1 MNNPSYRDTGW
12 PGVCNVVNSTAGD
25 GTLITTVAG
34 HSIVI
39 VGASIK
45 GEILSGQEVTLKA
58 TDASGTI
65 LVHLNE
71 NSGLF
76 PGRVRVPVG
85 EPVYLDGNV
94 SCTLWYYIETP

>member
-12 PGVCNVVNSTAGD
+12 PGICNVVNSTAGN
-25 GTLITTVAG
+25 GTLITTVAE

-39 VGASIK
+39 VGASVK
-45 GEILSGQEVTLKA
+45 GGLGQDEVTLKA

-65 LVHLNE
+65 LVHLNQ

-76 PGRVRVPVG
+76 PSRIRVPVG
-85 EPVYLDGNV
+85 EAVYLDGDV
-94 SCTLWYYIETP
+94 SCTLWYYIESP